1 MQLSGT
7 GKIRPVDHLI
17 EPLREII
24 GDNKNADIFINKVL
38 WELQFFA
45 TRQAIHPKKEPF
57 EDNQKAASN
66 MLKRSKSASF
76 LKNKSNKDIFLSELE
91 DLRGKYGH
99 EYINIIPTQGLAFI
113 EVLQKMLETYQ
124 EACSKSCETIDQ
136 IAESFLKGTD
146 SKNKNKGGRP
156 RGQSSLRR
164 DFAWRVSGFYKLILQ
179 EEITSTMPSKRSRK
193 GAKFARILDLCFRHI
208 DPKLG
213 EDGDFGLKRIV
224 ETVCRE
230 RKKLN
235 QQQGHK

>member
-113 EVLQKMLETYQ
+113 QVLQKMLETYQ

-136 IAESFLKGTD
+136 IIHGFIEVPGEIEYV
-146 SKNKNKGGRP
+146 NKGGKP
-156 RGQSSLRR
+156 KGSGFLKE
-164 DFAWRVSGFYKLILQ
+164 DFARTIASLFETVLQ
-179 EEITSTMPSKRSRK
+179 KEITGSMPGKKPRD
-193 GAKFARILDLCFRHI
+193 GGKFARVIILCFGHVDADFI
-208 DPKLG
+208 NNSDSTIKKLI
-213 EDGDFGLKRIV
+213 EKINK
-224 ETVCRE
+224 E
-230 RKKLN
+230 RKN
-235 QQQGHK
+235 TPTTRQ

>member
-1 MQLSGT
+1 MKPDEAIETVHLH
-7 GKIRPVDHLI
+7 DLI
-17 EPLREII
+17 EPLKEII
-24 GDNKNADIFINKVL
+24 GENENTDTFLNKIL
-38 WELQFFA
+38 QELCFFA
-45 TRQAIHPKKEPF
+45 ARKPRHLSKRTFEENAQAAKTLLRRSRDTEF
-57 EDNQKAASN
+57 LANQN
-66 MLKRSKSASF
+66 FF
-76 LKNKSNKDIFLSELE
+76 LGDLENLESEYDDI
-91 DLRGKYGH
+91 
-99 EYINIIPTQGLAFI
+99 NPAQGLTFI
-113 EVLQKMLETYQ
+113 LKLQQMLEIYQ
-124 EACSKSCETIDQ
+124 EACNRSCETIDQ